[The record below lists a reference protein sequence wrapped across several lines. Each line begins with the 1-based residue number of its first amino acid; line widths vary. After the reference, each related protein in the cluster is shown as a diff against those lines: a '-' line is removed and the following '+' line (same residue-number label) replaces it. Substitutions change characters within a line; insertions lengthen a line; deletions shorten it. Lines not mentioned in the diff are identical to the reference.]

1 MKINAQTKS
10 ATQQVDLSELIYQFS
25 QQYRNVFAHI
35 IGKET
40 FIYRTLGRKEYY
52 SLLENEEI
60 TDMEKEEVICTL
72 CVLWPEEYDLD
83 NCSAGV
89 PTELTKIILKNSFL
103 DGKEGMDA
111 ILGVYR
117 QEMYDLQNQITCMI
131 NEAFPEFSIEDIEEW
146 DMERT
151 AKYLSR
157 AEWKLINLRGLDALE
172 PEGYHGVYPEQ
183 GAPQEESAL
192 QTEELFPDERPAQKL
207 DNEKLRELQQK
218 YPEIDWA
225 GDSVA
230 AHGLDALK
238 NKVDTTA
245 GPLRTDL

>member
-10 ATQQVDLSELIYQFS
+10 ATQQVDLSELLYQFS
-25 QQYRNVFAHI
+25 QVHRNVFVHM
-35 IGKET
+35 IGKEA

-52 SLLENEEI
+52 ALLENEEI
-60 TDMEKEEVICTL
+60 SDMQKEEVICEL

-83 NCSAGV
+83 NCSAGI
-89 PTELTKIILKNSFL
+89 PTELTKIILENSFL
-103 DGKEGMDA
+103 DSKEGLDR

-157 AEWKLINLRGLDALE
+157 AEWKLVNLRGLDPLE
-172 PEGYHGVYPEQ
+172 PEGEHGLYQDEEPAKRH
-183 GAPQEESAL
+183 AP
-192 QTEELFPDERPAQKL
+192 QTEELLPENKSAQKL
-207 DNEKLRELQQK
+207 DPEKLRELQEK

-225 GDSVA
+225 GDSVT
-230 AHGLDALK
+230 AHGPDALK
-238 NKVDTTA
+238 HKVDTTA